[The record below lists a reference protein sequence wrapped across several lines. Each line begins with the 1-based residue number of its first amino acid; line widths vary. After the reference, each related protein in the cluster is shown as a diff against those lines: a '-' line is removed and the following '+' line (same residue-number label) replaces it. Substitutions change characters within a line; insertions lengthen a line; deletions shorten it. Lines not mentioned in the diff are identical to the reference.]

1 MTQLRI
7 PFDSW
12 NMPVPVQVSQLVR
25 DGDLAWSCG
34 QCPLDTDGQVLFPG
48 DLTAQAERVCDYIE
62 NVLGQGGLTAD
73 SVAKLVIY
81 HAAPT
86 TVEETAMLSVFRQR
100 FGDLPLLVPV
110 AVPHFYYDGMLIEVD
125 VYAAEDIDRASDQEN
140 ANAII
145 NLEAVDRGDVVWVT
159 ARLSASDVAADQSHV
174 ALASMMSGLADLNL
188 SPDDLL
194 CSHWYWP
201 EDSAHGL
208 VNETVFDELAG
219 AGVLPDRQAVVLV
232 QSEDSILGELKFVR
246 GHGCMSKTI
255 ADRSLSKVHARRL
268 GWHHWFS
275 GTCGDSTL
283 GLVEQ
288 TSVIMLE
295 IGQALSAAGLDF
307 SNVVKS
313 TTHYVGTASPED
325 LHENLAVRHS
335 FYSSPG
341 PASTGLPV
349 AGLAGEGVRI
359 AIDVLAIT
367 GD

>member
-125 VYAAEDIDRASDQEN
+125 VYAAAPAVRVPVPDRFPRTVDF
-140 ANAII
+140 
-145 NLEAVDRGDVVWVT
+145 EAVDGG
-159 ARLSASDVAADQSHV
+159 
-174 ALASMMSGLADLNL
+174 M
-188 SPDDLL
+188 
-194 CSHWYWP
+194 
-201 EDSAHGL
+201 
-208 VNETVFDELAG
+208 
-219 AGVLPDRQAVVLV
+219 
-232 QSEDSILGELKFVR
+232 
-246 GHGCMSKTI
+246 
-255 ADRSLSKVHARRL
+255 
-268 GWHHWFS
+268 
-275 GTCGDSTL
+275 
-283 GLVEQ
+283 
-288 TSVIMLE
+288 
-295 IGQALSAAGLDF
+295 
-307 SNVVKS
+307 
-313 TTHYVGTASPED
+313 
-325 LHENLAVRHS
+325 
-335 FYSSPG
+335 
-341 PASTGLPV
+341 
-349 AGLAGEGVRI
+349 
-359 AIDVLAIT
+359 
-367 GD
+367 